1 MPPAR
6 TLLPFV
12 LLIFAAACTPANAQ
26 DAKADLKK
34 VTKVYRDATS
44 LRLQG
49 STTFESHSADSDN
62 SNRQSFSA
70 FVGKSGRYRQE
81 FGRYVQVGD
90 GQQIWNY
97 YQRDNTYS
105 SYKQFSPIPLFFGT
119 GGFDARAPERGLI
132 QASFQQKAQ
141 WQTLHGPVACD
152 VVVATYG
159 GVPNFANSSVTLWID
174 PQSGLVWKSV
184 QTMQNT
190 YQNVSTTTVR
200 TTEFEDIQINPDLS
214 ADAFIFTPPEGA
226 TERAAN
232 GVAPQPVQPIGKT
245 APNFK
250 LPSLDGS
257 QVELTS
263 FKGKIVLLDFW
274 ATWCGPCRMEIP
286 KLQKLSQ
293 KENETMV
300 VLGVNVGEDEEVVR
314 KFVHEYKMTYPV
326 LLTKLDDHLFAQY
339 AVKAYP
345 TAVIVDSKGIV
356 SEYHI
361 GSRLDSEKLLKAS
374 IERIARPDYVAPAPL
389 AVPAPVVSANNM
401 TSPAPIKNLAPL
413 FEPKTA
419 QDFLARA
426 SIEMRDRHYDDALID
441 ATTALRL
448 QPNWDA
454 AQHLRAQIYYD
465 TKEYQEAID
474 DCSAVLTRA
483 PDWAAVWHLRGL
495 ARSYSGHHDQAIP
508 DYTKAMKLNPYT
520 AGYFNARG
528 WAYLELGDLDHAL
541 PDFNRA
547 IELTAGFELAYENRA
562 KLFEKKDDL
571 SSELADLE
579 MAIRLS
585 PTRSWAVE
593 QRTRVLAKLRSADAK
608 AVRP

>member
-1 MPPAR
+1 MPRAR
-6 TLLPFV
+6 CLLPS
-12 LLIFAAACTPANAQ
+12 LLLLFAASCFSARAQ
-26 DAKADLKK
+26 DANADLKK
-34 VTKVYRDATS
+34 VTKTYRDATS

-49 STTFESHSADSDN
+49 ATTFESHNADSDS

-70 FVGKSGRYRQE
+70 LVGKSGRYRQE

-90 GQQIWNY
+90 GQKVWNY

-105 SYKQFSPIPLFFGT
+105 SYKEFSLIPLFFGT

-132 QASFQQKAQ
+132 QASLQQKAQ
-141 WQTLHGPVACD
+141 WHTVGGPVACD

-159 GVPNFANSSVTLWID
+159 GGIPNFANSSVTLWID

-184 QTMQNT
+184 QTMQST

-200 TTEFEDIQINPDLS
+200 TTEFEDIQINPEFS
-214 ADAFIFTPPEGA
+214 ADAFTFTPPEGA

-232 GVAPQPVQPIGKT
+232 GAAPQPVQPVGKP

-257 QVELTS
+257 PVELAA

-293 KENETMV
+293 KESDTMV
-300 VLGVNVGEDEEVVR
+300 ILGVNVGEDEGVVR

-326 LLTKLDDHLFAQY
+326 LLTKLDDRLFAQY

-345 TAVIVDSKGIV
+345 TAVIIDAKGIV

-361 GSRLDSEKLLKAS
+361 GSRPDSEKLLKAS
-374 IERIARPDYVAPAPL
+374 IERMARPDYVPPAPLPAPAPTV
-389 AVPAPVVSANNM
+389 AAANNNTSPSANKNA
-401 TSPAPIKNLAPL
+401 APP

-419 QDFLARA
+419 QDFVARA
-426 SIEMRDRHYDDALID
+426 NLALHDRHYDDALAD

-465 TKEYQEAID
+465 TKDYQEAID

-483 PDWAAVWHLRGL
+483 PDWAAVWFLRAQ

-508 DYTKAMKLNPYT
+508 DYTQALKLNPYT
-520 AGYFNARG
+520 AAYFNARG
-528 WAYLELGDLDHAL
+528 WAHLELGDLDQAL
-541 PDFNRA
+541 PDLNRA
-547 IELTAGFELAYENRA
+547 IELSAGFELAYGKPRQI
-562 KLFEKKDDL
+562 
-571 SSELADLE
+571 
-579 MAIRLS
+579 IR
-585 PTRSWAVE
+585 
-593 QRTRVLAKLRSADAK
+593 
-608 AVRP
+608 